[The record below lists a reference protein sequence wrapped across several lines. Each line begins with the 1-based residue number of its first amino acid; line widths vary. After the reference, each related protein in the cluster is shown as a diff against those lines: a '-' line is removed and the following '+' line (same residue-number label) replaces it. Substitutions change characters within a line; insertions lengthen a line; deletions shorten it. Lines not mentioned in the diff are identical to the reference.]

1 MVGRFD
7 AAMSY
12 SSLAWGGQRRT
23 MRRMAA
29 CGVRLKRSSNVSLHK
44 RFSQVPAG
52 QPMGPQMATVPES
65 VLLWTASSSSI
76 NPQVGPACFS
86 LVPMAPPPPRRRS
99 VWTRLGWRRVG
110 FWSSR
115 NKYGWRGRSRAT
127 LTRAKGTGSPAVRCL
142 ITLGSFRKAARGRTP
157 ASGIYHRRESFNFKA
172 PTKKRLDAQLD
183 NYMSKSKKRLDAQL
197 DDYMAK
203 SKKRL
208 DADLDEY
215 MAQGRRPLSW
225 FE

>member
-1 MVGRFD
+1 MVGSFH
-7 AAMSY
+7 AAMSC

-23 MRRMAA
+23 MRRLPA

-44 RFSQVPAG
+44 RFSHVPAG
-52 QPMGPQMATVPES
+52 QPMWPQMATVPES
-65 VLLWTASSSSI
+65 VLLLMASSSSV

-86 LVPMAPPPPRRRS
+86 LVPTAPLPPRRRS
-99 VWTRLGWRRVG
+99 VWTRLGSRRVG
-110 FWSSR
+110 FWSFR
-115 NKYGWRGRSRAT
+115 NKYRWRARCRAT
-127 LTRAKGTGSPAVRCL
+127 LARAKGTGRPAVRCL
-142 ITLGSFRKAARGRTP
+142 ITSGSFRKAARGRTP
-157 ASGIYHRRESFNFKA
+157 ASGIYRRRGSFNFKV
-172 PTKKRLDAQLD
+172 PTKEQLD
-183 NYMSKSKKRLDAQL
+183 TQLNNYMSKSKKRLDAQL

-215 MAQGRRPLSW
+215 MAQARQPLSW